1 MGSRI
6 ALHCLGPQQS
16 WKPGNLSWASR
27 WGCPQLWGVRG
38 GHHLWARLGGAMGR
52 KGGAMGAGLAPSTS
66 LGWDLA
72 WQHRAWPAAAGT
84 EGGSP
89 WKGVSLRSGWVCA
102 EVAGRAVV
110 PEGRACQGVGCLD
123 GTMSRILG
131 ELRVPGCGS
140 GLAPGRFW
148 GGGVAG
154 LLRETQGRSSRDG
167 SVEAV
172 LVVWGRGEPGRTWGP
187 TST

>member
-148 GGGVAG
+148 GGGGWSPSHSTCWNVAPWIG
-154 LLRETQGRSSRDG
+154 AVIFEPLLSLVYQATLRKSSH
-167 SVEAV
+167 
-172 LVVWGRGEPGRTWGP
+172 
-187 TST
+187 